1 MGYIEG
7 LPGDQMLLLPASVD
21 DYVSAENPARFI
33 ATFVGELDLGELGFG
48 RARPKSTARP
58 GYDPADLLKLYL
70 YAYLNRVLSS
80 RCLAA
85 EAGRNLEVM
94 WLLGGLQPDFR
105 TIADFRRVNVGAFK
119 PLFRSFVLLC
129 RRLDL
134 FGRELVAVDGTRL
147 KAVNSRRRNFTR
159 QKLARWITIA
169 DERIEEYLTRL
180 DRADQAETKAEGAI
194 ARAAVLTA
202 KIARMRERRL
212 RHSAMLAELMASGE
226 SQKSLTDPD
235 ARGMAMHP
243 KVGVGYNAQIAVD
256 ARNKL
261 IVEQQVTNAGNDL
274 ALLAQTAGAARELLG
289 VERIAAVVDKG
300 YYKGEDIAACE
311 TVGVIPYVA
320 RPERG
325 PAIDQ
330 GYFGKDAF
338 PYDAAQDCYTCP
350 ARQRLDPFSR
360 LEKGGHCTIRYGN
373 RQACRDC
380 TLKPQCTSG
389 TARTINRWEGEAVLD
404 RMADRLA
411 TRPDILDRRRETVEH
426 PFGSIKQWMN
436 QGAFLTRGLASVN
449 AEFSLT
455 SIAYNL
461 RRAITI
467 LGIPAMLQAMQT

>member
-1 MGYIEG
+1 
-7 LPGDQMLLLPASVD
+7 
-21 DYVSAENPARFI
+21 
-33 ATFVGELDLGELGFG
+33 
-48 RARPKSTARP
+48 
-58 GYDPADLLKLYL
+58 
-70 YAYLNRVLSS
+70 
-80 RCLAA
+80 
-85 EAGRNLEVM
+85 M

-105 TIADFRRVNVGAFK
+105 TIADFRRVNVAAFK

-147 KAVNSRRRNFTR
+147 KAVNSRWRNFTR
-159 QKLARWITIA
+159 QKLAGWITIA
-169 DERIEEYLTRL
+169 DERIEEYLTGL
-180 DRADQAETKAEGAI
+180 DRADRAETEAEGAS

-212 RHSAMLAELMASGE
+212 RHSTMLAELVAGGE

-243 KVGVGYNAQIAVD
+243 RVGVGYNAQVAVD
-256 ARNKL
+256 ARHKL
-261 IVEQQVTNAGNDL
+261 IVEQQVTNAGSDL
-274 ALLAQTAGAARELLG
+274 GMLAQTAGAARELLD
-289 VERIAAVVDKG
+289 VERIAAVADKG
-300 YYKGEDIAACE
+300 YYKGEECAACE
-311 TVGVIPYVA
+311 TVGVISYVA

-325 PAIDQ
+325 PAIDR

-338 PYDAAQDCYTCP
+338 AYDAVQDCYTCP

-360 LEKGGHCTIRYGN
+360 SEKDGHCTIRYGN

-404 RMADRLA
+404 RMAERLA

-436 QGAFLTRGLASVN
+436 KGAFLMRGLDSVN

-455 SIAYNL
+455 ALAYNL
-461 RRAITI
+461 RRAINI
-467 LGIPAMLQAMQT
+467 LGIPAILRAMQT

>member
-7 LPGDQMLLLPASVD
+7 HSRDQMLLLPASVD
-21 DYVSAENPARFI
+21 DYVAADNPARFI
-33 ATFVGELDLGELGFG
+33 AAFVDDLDLGVLGFD
-48 RARPKSTARP
+48 RARPKATGRP

-70 YAYLNRVLSS
+70 YGYLNRVRSS

-94 WLLGGLQPDFR
+94 WLLGGLRPDFR
-105 TIADFRRVNVGAFK
+105 TIADFRRVNVAAFK

-159 QKLARWITIA
+159 QKLAGWIAVA
-169 DERIEEYLTRL
+169 DERIEEYLARL
-180 DRADQAETKAEGAI
+180 DRADQAEAEAEGAA

-212 RHSAMLAELMASGE
+212 RHSAMLADLVASGE

-243 KVGVGYNAQIAVD
+243 KVGVGYNAQVAVD
-256 ARNKL
+256 ARHKL
-261 IVEQQVTNAGNDL
+261 IVEQHVTNAGSDL
-274 ALLAQTAGAARELLG
+274 GLLAQTAGAARELLG
-289 VERIAAVVDKG
+289 VEWIAAVADKG

-311 TVGVIPYVA
+311 MVGVIPYVA

-330 GYFGKDAF
+330 GHFGKDAF
-338 PYDAAQDCYTCP
+338 TYDAGQDCYICP

-360 LEKGGHCTIRYGN
+360 SDKNGHRTIRYGN

-380 TLKPQCTSG
+380 ALKPQCTSG
-389 TARTINRWEGEAVLD
+389 TARTIDRWEGEAVLD
-404 RMADRLA
+404 RMAERLA
-411 TRPDILDRRRETVEH
+411 ARADILDRRRETVEH
-426 PFGSIKQWMN
+426 PFGTIKQWMN
-436 QGAFLTRGLASVN
+436 QGAFLMRGLASVN

-455 SIAYNL
+455 ALAYNL
-461 RRAITI
+461 RRAISI
-467 LGIPAMLQAMQT
+467 LGIPAILRAMHA